1 MARLRTARPRKHP
14 PNPGGVWWRTWVYDL
29 RLLRNPRWRFAHFR
43 HRIRRHARLLWRKG
57 RHRYALSTQASRP
70 SPAGYGV
77 THRRFVPAPI
87 SIASSDPF
95 AAMGFRCAVVVTAV
109 TQRRFVPAPI
119 SIASSDP
126 FAAMGFRCAV
136 VVTAH
141 SPSLIPSPL
150 ASPYEASWW
159 RVRLRLLLHPLATRN
174 CF

>member
-95 AAMGFRCAVVVTAV
+95 AAMGFRCAVVVTA
-109 TQRRFVPAPI
+109 
-119 SIASSDP
+119 
-126 FAAMGFRCAV
+126 
-136 VVTAH
+136 H